1 MLQTCNAVLDML
13 PVSVTAIHNKVL
25 KYKKHN

>member
-1 MLQTCNAVLDML
+1 MLQACNAVLDMPPL
-13 PVSVTAIHNKVL
+13 PVTAIHNKVL